1 MFKTNY
7 FLNILDKIQVIMD
20 ISDTLLER
28 FLTQARKFRIV
39 VSYVVYLVHA
49 VKICGVVVR

>member
-1 MFKTNY
+1 MLKINY
-7 FLNILDKIQVIMD
+7 FLNTLDKIQLIMD

-28 FLTQARKFRIV
+28 FLTRARKFRIV
-39 VSYVVYLVHA
+39 VSYAVYLVHA

>member
-1 MFKTNY
+1 MLKINY
-7 FLNILDKIQVIMD
+7 FLNSLDKIQLIMD

-28 FLTQARKFRIV
+28 FLTRARKFRIV